1 MIGFDKK
8 CSIFDATIHMGGVT
22 IRKRNG
28 CAGGKHVVP
37 DEVHGHVWV
46 IHASANHGGGL
57 KMSI

>member
-1 MIGFDKK
+1 MPQF
-8 CSIFDATIHMGGVT
+8 TWGGVT

-57 KMSI
+57 KMSL